1 MPSHPFPVAVE
12 ARDLD
17 AMLEALAPDVVF
29 HSPLISAPF
38 VGRERVADLFRI
50 LANEILF
57 EEDFRY
63 TEEIRDADTVVLKFQ
78 TRVGRTEVEGV
89 DLLQLDAH
97 DKVRDIT
104 VFLRPFPGVGAVAA
118 VLAPRVAGRGNR
130 AISGAASLATRP
142 LSALTR
148 LFDAVGSRSV
158 RNRW

>member
-12 ARDLD
+12 ARNLD
-17 AMLEALAPDVVF
+17 AMIEALAPDVVF

-38 VGRERVADLFRI
+38 VGRDQVGGLFEI
-50 LANEILF
+50 LANEMLF
-57 EEDFRY
+57 KEDFRY
-63 TEEIRDADTVVLKFQ
+63 TAEIRNPDTVVLKFQ
-78 TRVGRTEVEGV
+78 TRVKRTEVEGV
-89 DLLQLDAH
+89 DLLQLDDQ

-118 VLAPRVAGRGNR
+118 VLAPRVAGRGNS
-130 AISGAASLATRP
+130 AISGAASLATRL

-158 RNRW
+158 KNRG